1 MDPETYKR
9 WVRKL
14 NSNPSERCVKASF
27 VFPVYSSE
35 HFLWELVVLV
45 LSGGGQ
51 TFSVKASNL
60 SNITQKIISVTIL

>member
-1 MDPETYKR
+1 MR
-9 WVRKL
+9 GV
-14 NSNPSERCVKASF
+14 SKASF
-27 VFPVYSSE
+27 VLRVYSSE

-45 LSGGGQ
+45 LSGGGE